1 MVQSCS
7 WLIVWCTT
15 SEIMSL
21 WSLHVVVRSQGIVH
35 GFDWFETDIYRKRYT
50 SVGMNGGQAIPARPV
65 VLRASCHWFI
75 HHLMGWAFIGD
86 PHEAFPMFAPLHL
99 MIWVYTPKKSSS
111 MLKLTCPAWN
121 FPLPILLSR
130 TFQVSLL
137 KKNPPSHWD
146 LHKQTIAFSPCISP
160 IRWNLRLKGLN
171 RRWGFVGCW
180 SSWSFL
186 GVGGLVPLNFLYVLE
201 IFVLQQPGMF
211 YFLTKM
217 ITWFYYSTSIWVL
230 STWLQ
235 LIFSYM
241 DVHILQFLLW
251 YFLAFVGVMWL
262 SNAPLWSRW
271 VMMSRYFQEDWK
283 THAFTK
289 RSPLNSAPT
298 QNRQVASRW
307 NWSDNDNGSNFFL
320 SRQASG
326 DWISYR

>member
-1 MVQSCS
+1 
-7 WLIVWCTT
+7 
-15 SEIMSL
+15 
-21 WSLHVVVRSQGIVH
+21 
-35 GFDWFETDIYRKRYT
+35 
-50 SVGMNGGQAIPARPV
+50 
-65 VLRASCHWFI
+65 
-75 HHLMGWAFIGD
+75 
-86 PHEAFPMFAPLHL
+86 
-99 MIWVYTPKKSSS
+99 

-137 KKNPPSHWD
+137 KKKPPSHWD
-146 LHKQTIAFSPCISP
+146 LHKQTSAFSPCISP

-171 RRWGFVGCW
+171 RRWGSLGVG

-186 GVGGLVPLNFLYVLE
+186 VVGGLVPLNFLYVLE
-201 IFVLQQPGMF
+201 IFCSPTARYVWLF
-211 YFLTKM
+211 DNDD
-217 ITWFYYSTSIWVL
+217 STTPLRFRVL

-251 YFLAFVGVMWL
+251 YFLAFVGVRWL

-289 RSPLNSAPT
+289 RSPLNSSLHKIA
-298 QNRQVASRW
+298 RW
-307 NWSDNDNGSNFFL
+307 RLGETGVIMTMVVTFF
-320 SRQASG
+320 
-326 DWISYR
+326 